1 MCHPDEISLTSIFFP
16 NYGLLLL
23 DLSFDNSN
31 LGWLGLSSPAQRK
44 RKVRIFTVT
53 QRKQSNEDRKV
64 RMVTV
69 THNSHPW
76 FRIVFFLFLYVLA
89 SEQGSY
95 LRTEQNS
102 AFCLVISMGVQIIWQ
117 KYLKWYLNIEKDTGF
132 KNSSTSCRDIK
143 SSSAHP
149 IPQPSWSLLVTW
161 SEYLCGMAD
170 VNCCGVGKPVARNS
184 SVGPCSFLH
193 LSASV
198 CCSQAPCRI
207 PPPPPTPAFFHSVHA
222 WTLRAMDVTRLVMM
236 TRFKTFRLPLFP
248 T

>member
-1 MCHPDEISLTSIFFP
+1 MCHPDEISVASIFFP

-69 THNSHPW
+69 TQSNSHPW

-132 KNSSTSCRDIK
+132 KNLSTSCRDIK

-207 PPPPPTPAFFHSVHA
+207 PPPPTPAFFHSVRA
-222 WTLRAMDVTRLVMM
+222 WTLRAMDVIRLVMM
-236 TRFKTFRLPLFP
+236 TCFKTFRFPLFS